1 MSFSC
6 GSTNAAPITPAVG
19 ISLDSLMYWSD
30 DGLLVDAM
38 HLTNYW
44 RPSNGPLIN
53 KRSRQVDMME
63 SVLEKIERLE
73 EENREL
79 RENDRRLEDK
89 TDRLEANDQRLEA
102 NDQRREGSIS
112 SVMRLVRKSPSS
124 GHGLMADVLISVG
137 VVLCCG
143 LVVALITRRRQQRDE
158 PESSAR

>member
-63 SVLEKIERLE
+63 SVLMEMETLR

-79 RENDRRLEDK
+79 RKIRR
-89 TDRLEANDQRLEA
+89 TDLRPTTKDLRT
-102 NDQRREGSIS
+102 R
-112 SVMRLVRKSPSS
+112 RKSLRPTTKDWREASLLSCDSS
-124 GHGLMADVLISVG
+124 G
-137 VVLCCG
+137 
-143 LVVALITRRRQQRDE
+143 T
-158 PESSAR
+158 ARAAGTD

>member
-89 TDRLEANDQRLEA
+89 TDRLEANDQRLE
-102 NDQRREGSIS
+102 GSIS

-124 GHGLMADVLISVG
+124 GHGLAADVLISVG

-143 LVVALITRRRQQRDE
+143 LVVALITKRRQQRDE